1 MQLNGWSAGLWDI
14 ILASGTLVPK
24 QIMKWYACCTLRL
37 IKLTR
42 RGHGMSCVVYSPVS
56 SALSTIMLYCPKPNL
71 SHLPGFQLSFTF
83 PLVSFFLRHKR
94 MVQLSWMNFFFFF
107 MNESLAHYISLSL
120 SMTLHADTCVNGA
133 EERLTDSPPRLPPP
147 PSPIHRRPITG
158 GQGDSCCTHTVPLI
172 HWSRA
177 NTVDG
182 SLLTSD
188 PPQTC
193 C

>member
-1 MQLNGWSAGLWDI
+1 MQLNVWSAGLWDI

-120 SMTLHADTCVNGA
+120 YDAACRYMCEWSRGEIDRQPPQATSPS
-133 EERLTDSPPRLPPP
+133 LTHTP
-147 PSPIHRRPITG
+147 PSNHRRAG
-158 GQGDSCCTHTVPLI
+158 WLMLYTHSPTYTLKQ
-172 HWSRA
+172 S
-177 NTVDG
+177 
-182 SLLTSD
+182 
-188 PPQTC
+188 
-193 C
+193 